1 MSCLWGCWLLR
12 AEGLGNRREPG
23 VPWSSV
29 VLVTNAGRTFWG
41 CCKWACQW
49 ADYGERDFGF
59 MAMRGQD
66 AFTGRIGMFPSHIHV
81 RYLTQCPRYTF
92 FPGMSVSSCSS
103 LIRCKTLSPLLPP
116 ATKSL
121 DNLPMF
127 HWEICLAL
135 GFTSNRE
142 SQLKS
147 QIIFEDQRWTQQS
160 RLWLNEM
167 AKSPLRRLSVSGGNW
182 GMGGG
187 RTLGRLYNTNR
198 EKWLPCV

>member
-1 MSCLWGCWLLR
+1 MLTFEGRRVGKQERTWGAMELCGPGYKCGENILRVLHVSMPVSRLWR
-12 AEGLGNRREPG
+12 
-23 VPWSSV
+23 
-29 VLVTNAGRTFWG
+29 
-41 CCKWACQW
+41 
-49 ADYGERDFGF
+49 ERDFGF

-66 AFTGRIGMFPSHIHV
+66 AFTCRIGMFPSHIHV
-81 RYLTQCPRYTF
+81 RYLTQRPRYTF
-92 FPGMSVSSCSS
+92 FPGMSVPSCSS

-116 ATKSL
+116 ATKYL

-187 RTLGRLYNTNR
+187 HTLGRLYNTNR